1 MNTFLLEAVSFLLI
15 PWYLYCTAW
24 IGREL
29 FALSGMTFWEFIQKG
44 QDRVPMATSHR
55 HSRSRRN
62 RAILAVLLETSEDR
76 EETLRLFKRYCYS
89 TLPAFLTFVPSLIPG
104 MWENWQVFLVWDVVL
119 FLAGLV
125 IKAQGRGYR
134 QKHRLDPLQEEK
146 LEARQR
152 RQNKT
157 FLTGKSLVVYG
168 LVGLFFLVMFVV
180 IVTGGG
186 QAFKMNGSLQWEAPP
201 TSPLSVAPNFYD
213 VHAALTEAGFE
224 TANIP
229 TTYWMYDEKKLQNVV
244 SGLKGEAAFEFYEY
258 TDDETVDLVYNQICS
273 DISPLLTSLGRE
285 EWSKPLAYGGEKFM
299 LIQDRVTYY
308 VLYWGNTV
316 VYAHAPEG
324 DEKITD
330 LLLKLDYI
338 RP

>member
-1 MNTFLLEAVSFLLI
+1 MNFFLLELFSFLLI

-29 FALSGMTFWEFIQKG
+29 FALSGMTFWEFVQKG
-44 QDRVPMATSHR
+44 EGRVPTATSSR
-55 HSRSRRN
+55 HSRSWRN
-62 RAILAVLLETSEDR
+62 RAVLSVLMETSRDQ

-89 TLPAFLTFVPSLIPG
+89 TLPAFLAFLPSLIPG
-104 MWENWQVFLVWDVVL
+104 LWGNWWISLGWDVAL

-134 QKHRLDPLQEEK
+134 EKHRLDPLQEEE

-157 FLTGKSLVVYG
+157 FLTKKSLVVYG
-168 LVGLFFLVMFVV
+168 LVGLYFLGLFVV
-180 IVTGGG
+180 IITGGG
-186 QAFKMNGSLQWEAPP
+186 QIFRAGDNQQR
-201 TSPLSVAPNFYD
+201 VAPDFYD
-213 VHAALTEAGFE
+213 VHEAVSDAGFE

-229 TTYWMYDEKKLQNVV
+229 TTYWMYEEKKLGNVV
-244 SGLKGEAAFEFYEY
+244 SGLKDGAGFEYYEY
-258 TDDETVDLVYNQICS
+258 YDDETVDLVYNQICS
-273 DISPLLTSLGRE
+273 DIAPEMTAQPRE
-285 EWSKPLAYGGEKFM
+285 EWSQSLPNGGERCT
-299 LIQDRVTYY
+299 LTRDGVTYE

-316 VYAHAPEG
+316 VYAYAPEG
-324 DEKITD
+324 SEEITD
-330 LLLKLDYI
+330 LLVELNYI

>member
-1 MNTFLLEAVSFLLI
+1 MKFFLLETFSFLLI

-29 FALSGMTFWEFIQKG
+29 FALSGMTFWEFFQKG
-44 QDRVPMATSHR
+44 QDRVPTATSHH
-55 HSRSRRN
+55 HSRNRRN
-62 RAILAVLLETSEDR
+62 AAILSLLLETSRDR

-89 TLPAFLTFVPSLIPG
+89 TSPAFLTFVPSLIPG
-104 MWENWQVFLVWDVVL
+104 MWGNWWVSLGWNVIL

-125 IKAQGRGYR
+125 IKAQGKGYR
-134 QKHRLDPLQEEK
+134 EKHRLDPLQEEE

-152 RQNKT
+152 RQNKAHFT
-157 FLTGKSLVVYG
+157 KKGLVVYG
-168 LVGLFFLVMFVV
+168 LVGLYFLGLFVV
-180 IVTGGG
+180 IITGGG
-186 QAFKMNGSLQWEAPP
+186 QIFRAGDNQQR
-201 TSPLSVAPNFYD
+201 VAPDFHD
-213 VHAALTEAGFE
+213 VHTVVTEAGFE

-273 DISPLLTSLGRE
+273 DISPLLTSLARE
-285 EWSKPLAYGGEKFM
+285 EWSKPLAYGGEKFL
-299 LIQDRVTYY
+299 LIQDGVTYY

-324 DEKITD
+324 SEEITD
-330 LLLKLDYI
+330 LLVKLRYI
-338 RP
+338 DP

>member
-89 TLPAFLTFVPSLIPG
+89 TLPAFLTFIPSLIPG

-125 IKAQGRGYR
+125 IKAQGKGYR
-134 QKHRLDPLQEEK
+134 KKHRLDPLQEEK

-152 RQNKT
+152 QQNKT

-186 QAFKMNGSLQWEAPP
+186 QLFRMGGSQR
-201 TSPLSVAPNFYD
+201 SVAPDFYD
-213 VHAALTEAGFE
+213 VHTAVTEAGFE

-229 TTYWMYDEKKLQNVV
+229 TTYWMYEEQKLGNVV
-244 SGLKGEAAFEFYEY
+244 SGIKGEAAFEYYEY
-258 TDDETVDLVYNQICS
+258 SDDETVDLVYNQICY
-273 DISPLLTSLGRE
+273 DIDPEVTDQKRE
-285 EWSKPLAYGGEKFM
+285 EWSQALPNGGERFT
-299 LIQDRVTYY
+299 LTQDGVTYD

-324 DEKITD
+324 SEEITD
-330 LLLKLDYI
+330 LLVDLHYI
-338 RP
+338 QE

>member
-1 MNTFLLEAVSFLLI
+1 MNFFLLELVSFLLI

-29 FALSGMTFWEFIQKG
+29 FALSGMTFWEFVQKG
-44 QDRVPMATSHR
+44 EGRVPTATSSR

-62 RAILAVLLETSEDR
+62 RAVLSVLMETSRDQ

-89 TLPAFLTFVPSLIPG
+89 TLPAFLAFLPSLIPG
-104 MWENWQVFLVWDVVL
+104 LWGNWWISLGWNVIL

-134 QKHRLDPLQEEK
+134 EKHRLDPLQEEE

-157 FLTGKSLVVYG
+157 FLTKKSLVVYG
-168 LVGLFFLVMFVV
+168 LVGLYFLGLFVV
-180 IVTGGG
+180 IITGGG
-186 QAFKMNGSLQWEAPP
+186 QIFRAGDNQQR
-201 TSPLSVAPNFYD
+201 VAPDFYD
-213 VHAALTEAGFE
+213 VHEAVSDAGFE

-229 TTYWMYDEKKLQNVV
+229 TTYWMYEEKKLGNVV
-244 SGLKGEAAFEFYEY
+244 SGLKDGAGFEYYEY
-258 TDDETVDLVYNQICS
+258 YDDETVDLVYNQICS
-273 DISPLLTSLGRE
+273 DIAPEMTAQPRE
-285 EWSKPLAYGGEKFM
+285 EWSQSLPNGGERCT
-299 LIQDRVTYY
+299 LTRDGVTYE

-316 VYAHAPEG
+316 VYAYAPEG
-324 DEKITD
+324 SEEITD
-330 LLLKLDYI
+330 LLVELNYI